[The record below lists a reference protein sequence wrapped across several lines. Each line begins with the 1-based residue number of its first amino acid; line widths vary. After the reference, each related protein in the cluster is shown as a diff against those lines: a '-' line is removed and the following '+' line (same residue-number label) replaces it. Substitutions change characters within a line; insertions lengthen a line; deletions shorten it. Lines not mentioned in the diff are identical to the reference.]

1 MLGVRIY
8 MRVYWEYLEKEYRIV
23 AQVRTLLN
31 AVIFD
36 KLLRLKQSALID
48 TTTGQIINLVTND
61 SFKILVFHYQCS
73 NRWHCGFGFTLS
85 AIGRGCIYCMWN
97 YFSHGAFTKFVFW
110 AFCKNQ
116 KSYYGIY

>member
-48 TTTGQIINLVTND
+48 
-61 SFKILVFHYQCS
+61 ILQ
-73 NRWHCGFGFTLS
+73 RDRLS
-85 AIGRGCIYCMWN
+85 TW
-97 YFSHGAFTKFVFW
+97 
-110 AFCKNQ
+110 
-116 KSYYGIY
+116 

>member
-23 AQVRTLLN
+23 TQVRTLLN

-48 TTTGQIINLVTND
+48 
-61 SFKILVFHYQCS
+61 ILQ
-73 NRWHCGFGFTLS
+73 RDRLS
-85 AIGRGCIYCMWN
+85 TW
-97 YFSHGAFTKFVFW
+97 
-110 AFCKNQ
+110 
-116 KSYYGIY
+116 